1 MTELTGNPA
10 PRSRTEAIAAY
21 YACISFTDAQVGI
34 LLATLDRLQI
44 WDNTLVVLFSDHG
57 YHLGDHDGL
66 WAKLTNFEQAARSP
80 LLIAAPDLGKGK
92 TSARIVELVDVFPTV
107 ADLCGLPKPAR
118 LEGQSLVPL
127 LKQADAPWP
136 KPAHTMVHHK
146 DVVGKSVRTERWRY
160 TEWNGGK
167 EGVELYDHE
176 NDPGE
181 YRNLAGKP
189 EHAATVAEMARL
201 LRR

>member
-1 MTELTGNPA
+1 M
-10 PRSRTEAIAAY
+10 AAY
-21 YACISFTDAQVGI
+21 YACISFTDAQVGV
-34 LLATLDRLQI
+34 LLDTLDRLQ
-44 WDNTLVVLFSDHG
+44 SDHG

-66 WAKLTNFEQAARSP
+66 WAKLTNFEQAARGP
-80 LLIAAPDLGKGK
+80 LLIAAPGLGKGK
-92 TSARIVELVDVFPTV
+92 VSPRIVELVDVFPTV
-107 ADLCGLPKPAR
+107 ADLCGLAKPAR
-118 LEGQSLVPL
+118 LEGQSLLPL

-136 KPAHTMVHHK
+136 KPARTLVHHK
-146 DVVGKSVRTERWRY
+146 GVVGKSVRTERWRY

-167 EGVELYDHE
+167 QGVELYDHE

-189 EHAATVAEMARL
+189 EHAATVGEMARL